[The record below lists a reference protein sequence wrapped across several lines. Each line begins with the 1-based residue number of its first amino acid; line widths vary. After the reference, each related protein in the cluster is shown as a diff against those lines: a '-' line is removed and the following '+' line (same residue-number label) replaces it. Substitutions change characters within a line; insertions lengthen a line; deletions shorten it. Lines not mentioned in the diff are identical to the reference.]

1 MPRDFNQVFN
11 NKIEIMKK
19 GLFSMVF
26 AFAAVFASAQC
37 DPVSSIDENFD
48 DWAEI
53 NECWTGL
60 ANGGMFLVEGDVTFY
75 TFMQP
80 NVSMYLISPEIVAG
94 DYTLTFDFGTVPL
107 NGEEV
112 EGITVEAGTL
122 TNNENT
128 DSFVSLG
135 APQPTTIATQS
146 MELPV
151 TFTSDVKYFVIKV
164 HGVNPHSAALVDNL
178 VLAPETAGVNDLNAV
193 KVQAYPNPVVNQL
206 NLTADQNLREAS
218 IFNAAGQLVQTTKLS
233 GKSSS
238 VNVSALKAG
247 VYIVQVATE
256 KGVQTLKVVKK

>member
-1 MPRDFNQVFN
+1 MQPDFSQVII
-11 NKIEIMKK
+11 KIEIMKK
-19 GLFSMVF
+19 GLFSLVF

-48 DWAEI
+48 DWEAI
-53 NECWTGL
+53 NECWTGV
-60 ANGGMFLVEGDVTFY
+60 ANGGMFMYGGDLTFY

-94 DYTLTFDFGTVPL
+94 DYTLTFDFGTVSMD
-107 NGEEV
+107 GEET

-122 TNNENT
+122 TTNANT

-135 APQPTTIATQS
+135 APQPTTIAPQS

-151 TFTSDVKYFVIKV
+151 SFASDVKYFVIKV
-164 HGVNPHSAALVDNL
+164 HGASPHSAAFVDNV
-178 VLAPETAGVNDLNAV
+178 VLAPTTAGVNDLNTV
-193 KVQAYPNPVVNQL
+193 KVQAYPNPVINQL

-218 IFNAAGQLVQTTKLS
+218 IFNAAGQLVQTAKLS

-247 VYIVQVATE
+247 VYVVQIKTE